1 MINENNML
9 KVLRQHSL
17 IWLIA
22 LSFFIFHLSFSPARA
37 QIGSW
42 HTYMS
47 YYEPQQIVKAGSNT
61 LFVRASNSL
70 YSYNLN
76 DLSITTYDKVNPLSD
91 TYISLIA
98 WNQQAKRLIIVYQ
111 NGNIDLMDLQENIT
125 NISSLYTKTLTE
137 SKTVNN
143 IYIYQQY
150 AYLCMSFGIIKVN
163 MERAEIS
170 ETYMLNQHIE
180 TATINN
186 GSIYVRNNQG
196 VVYTANMT
204 ANLIDKNNWQQ
215 TDNYPAF
222 NQNTTDWDNY
232 IDIVRTLKPGG
243 PQYNEFYE
251 SKCINGKLYTTGGA
265 FLSGF
270 RQKDNPGIVQIY
282 NGSEWTIYPSEL
294 KDITGFNYQDINCI
308 DIDPTDNNRV
318 MVGGRC
324 GLYEF
329 YNGQLNTFYYKNNS
343 PIRPVTSSTTG
354 KYLPD
359 DYTLVHG
366 IKFDDSGNLWVLNSQ
381 ANGVNLLVLNK
392 DGQWKNHVK
401 SELYSSNNTTMPGLR
416 CMTIDSRGYLW
427 FVNTHYNSPSI
438 ICYDIWL
445 DNIIVYNSFV
455 NQDGTAYENCYPYD
469 VKEDHSGNIWIATN
483 NGPFYFKNS
492 EIGQS
497 NATLQQ
503 EKIAR
508 NDGTNLADYLL
519 TGIPVNCIAIDGGG
533 RKWFGTNGN
542 GVFLISEDNTEQI
555 KHFTTNNSPLLSDNI
570 NNISINHQS
579 GEVFFLTEKGLCSYM
594 SDATA
599 SNDKMTDNN
608 VYAYPN
614 PVEPGYTGLITVVG
628 LSFDA
633 DVKILTSNGKL
644 VAQGRSNGGTF
655 TWDGKDMQGKSVAS
669 GIYMIATATQKG
681 ESGIVSKIAIIR

>member
-1 MINENNML
+1 ML
-9 KVLRQHSL
+9 KVLRHQNM

-22 LSFFIFHLSFSPARA
+22 LSFIICHLSFSPVRA
-37 QIGSW
+37 QIGTW
-42 HTYMS
+42 RNYMS

-76 DLSITTYDKVNPLSD
+76 DQSITTYDKVNPLSD
-91 TYISLIA
+91 TYITLIA

-111 NGNIDLMDLQENIT
+111 NGNMDLMDLQENIT
-125 NISSLYTKTLTE
+125 NISSLYTKSLTE
-137 SKTVNN
+137 SKTVNS

-150 AYLCMSFGIIKVN
+150 AYLSMAFGIIKVN

-170 ETYMLNQHIE
+170 ETYMLNQNIE
-180 TATINN
+180 AVTISN
-186 GSIYVRNNQG
+186 GNIYSKNNQG
-196 VVYTANMT
+196 KVYTASTT
-204 ANLIDKNNWQQ
+204 ANLIDTNNWQQ
-215 TDNYPAF
+215 TNTYPSFDVSTA
-222 NQNTTDWDNY
+222 DWDTY
-232 IDIVRTLKPGG
+232 IETVKTLKPGG
-243 PQYNEFYE
+243 PQYNDFYE
-251 SKCINGKLYTTGGA
+251 SKFVNGKLYTTGGA

-270 RQKDNPGIVQIY
+270 IQKDNPGIVQIY
-282 NGSEWTIYPSEL
+282 DSNEWIIYPTNIN
-294 KDITGFNYQDINCI
+294 DTTGFNYRDINCI
-308 DIDPTDNNRV
+308 DVDPTDNNRI
-318 MVGGRC
+318 MVAGRC

-329 YNGQLNTFYYKNNS
+329 YNGEYKTCYYKENS
-343 PIRPVTSSTTG
+343 PLRPVTSSSSG

-366 IKFDDSGNLWVLNSQ
+366 IKYDDSGNLWVLNSQ
-381 ANGVNLLVLNK
+381 AIEENLLVLDNK
-392 DGQWKNHVK
+392 GEWTSHYK
-401 SELYSSNNTTMPGLR
+401 SELCYNEKTSMSGMRRPI
-416 CMTIDSRGYLW
+416 IDSRRLLW
-427 FVNTHYNSPSI
+427 FVNNHYYSPSI
-438 ICYDIWL
+438 ICYDLWL
-445 DNIIVYNSFV
+445 DNIVVYNSFV

-469 VKEDHSGNIWIATN
+469 VKEDRSGNIWIATN
-483 NGPFYFKNS
+483 CGPFYIKSS
-492 EIGQS
+492 EAGQS
-497 NATLQQ
+497 NAVLQQ
-503 EKIAR
+503 EKVAR

-555 KHFTTNNSPLLSDNI
+555 HHFTTDNSSLISNI
-570 NNISINHQS
+570 INDISINHQS

-599 SNDKMTDNN
+599 PSNEMTDDK

-655 TWDGKDMQGKSVAS
+655 TWNGRDLQGKSVAS
-669 GIYMIATATQKG
+669 GIYMVATATEKG